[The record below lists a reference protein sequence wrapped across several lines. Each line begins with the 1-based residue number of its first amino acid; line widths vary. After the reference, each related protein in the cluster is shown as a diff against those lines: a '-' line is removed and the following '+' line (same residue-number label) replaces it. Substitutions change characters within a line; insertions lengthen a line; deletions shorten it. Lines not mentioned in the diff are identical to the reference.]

1 MISIIRRSLLGLL
14 ACFVCLAASAME
26 RDAQRATQREAYAM
40 FEKAV
45 KLLEKDGA
53 EKAFAAFNDTNGA
66 FVHKDL
72 YVFAIDLKG
81 NYVANGAAR
90 SLVGTNALETRDA
103 AGNPLFR
110 NMMDAVKVEREAK
123 VRYVWLNRKDNRVE
137 PKVTYLHR
145 RGEHILGVGYYAPRS
160 TAAEAQALVE
170 KAAQLVKEQG
180 MTKAAAAFH
189 DKKGQFL
196 HNDLYVF
203 AVGLDSG
210 KFEANGTN
218 AALVGTNARALN
230 DVNGK
235 AIVEEMIA
243 LAKKQGQGS
252 VAYTWT
258 NPLTNALEKKESFIR
273 KVGNS
278 LVGVGYY
285 TE

>member
-1 MISIIRRSLLGLL
+1 MIRILRRSLAGLL
-14 ACFVCLAASAME
+14 ACCIACSASAME
-26 RDAQRATQREAYAM
+26 RDTQRATQREAYAM

-45 KLLEKDGA
+45 KLLEKEGA

-72 YVFAIDLKG
+72 YVFAIDQKG
-81 NYVANGAAR
+81 NYVANGAVR

-110 NMMDAVKVEREAK
+110 NMLDAVKVEREAK
-123 VRYVWLNRKDNRVE
+123 VRYIWLNRKDNRIE
-137 PKVTYLHR
+137 PKVTFLHR
-145 RGEHILGVGYYAPRS
+145 RGDHVLGVGYYAPRS
-160 TAAEAQALVE
+160 TAAQAQAL
-170 KAAQLVKEQG
+170 AD
-180 MTKAAAAFH
+180 KAAALLKQQGLGKAAMAFH
-189 DKKGQFL
+189 DKKGDYL

-203 AVGLDSG
+203 VVGLDSG

-218 AALVGTNARALN
+218 AALVGSNARALA

-235 AIVEEMIA
+235 LIVEEMIS

-252 VAYTWT
+252 VSYTWT
-258 NPLTNALEKKESFIR
+258 NPVTNALEKKETFIR

-285 TE
+285 QE